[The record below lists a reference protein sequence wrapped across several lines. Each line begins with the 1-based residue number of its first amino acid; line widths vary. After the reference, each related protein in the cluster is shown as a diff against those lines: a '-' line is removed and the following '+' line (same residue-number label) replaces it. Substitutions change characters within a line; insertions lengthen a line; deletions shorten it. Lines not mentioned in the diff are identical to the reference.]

1 MTIALTI
8 FDSIYDNSTSK
19 RVDYNNFDQFEQILY
34 KLANEKTFKQK
45 KDAPLISPA
54 TYVENSKR
62 ANANVVAW
70 GGFGIVDVDDYVGNV
85 EDIHRQYEEYRYVC
99 YSTASSTK
107 ENPKF
112 RLVFPLTKWVDSEQ
126 IKHFWYALNKEIGD
140 IADVQTKDLSRMYYI
155 PATYEGAYNFIFSH
169 DGKVMNPDELME
181 KHRYISN
188 SSDSFFDRLPPAIR
202 EGLIEHRKQQLNN
215 TNFSWSGY
223 ADCPFVNKRQV
234 EEYKAI
240 TGGGWYYKMYQIMVS
255 TASNAMKRGYP
266 ITAQEIAYICR
277 DLDNNT
283 GMWYGSRDL
292 NKEADRAIEYIFR
305 SNI

>member
-1 MTIALTI
+1 MVSLTI
-8 FDSIYDNSTSK
+8 FDSIYDNNTSK
-19 RVDYNNFDQFEQILY
+19 RVDYKDFDQFEQILY
-34 KLANEKTFKQK
+34 KLAKEKTFKQK

-70 GGFGIVDVDDYVGNV
+70 GGFGIVDVDDYVGDI
-85 EDIHRQYEEYRYVC
+85 EDIHKQYEEYQYVC

-112 RLVFPLTKWVDSEQ
+112 RLVFPLTKWVDSDQ

-140 IADVQTKDLSRMYYI
+140 IADAQTKDLSRMYYI

-169 DGKVMNPDELME
+169 EGKVMNPDELME
-181 KHRYISN
+181 KHRYIST
-188 SSDSFFDRLPPAIR
+188 SDSFFDRLPESIR
-202 EGLIEHRKQQLNN
+202 NGLIEHRKQQLNN
-215 TNFSWSGY
+215 KDFTWTSY
-223 ADCPFVNKRQV
+223 RDCPFVNQRQV
-234 EEYKAI
+234 EEYKKI
-240 TGGGWYYKMYQIMVS
+240 SGTGWYYKMYQIMV
-255 TASNAMKRGYP
+255 TVAGNATKRGYP

-277 DLDNNT
+277 DLDNDT
-283 GMWYGSRDL
+283 GGWYGKRDL
-292 NKEADRAIEYIFR
+292 TKEADRAIEYIFR

>member
-1 MTIALTI
+1 MVSLTI
-8 FDSIYDNSTSK
+8 FDSIYDNNTSK
-19 RVDYNNFDQFEQILY
+19 RVDYKDFDQFEQILY
-34 KLANEKTFKQK
+34 KLAKEKSFKQK

-85 EDIHRQYEEYRYVC
+85 EDIQKQYEEYRYVC

-112 RLVFPLTKWVDSEQ
+112 RLVFPLTKWVDNEQ

-155 PATYEGAYNFIFSH
+155 PATYEGAHNFIFSH
-169 DGKVMNPDELME
+169 DGKIMDPDELME
-181 KHRYISN
+181 KHRYIST
-188 SSDSFFDRLPPAIR
+188 SDSFFDRLPEVIR
-202 EGLIEHRKQQLNN
+202 NGLIEHRKQQLNN
-215 TNFSWSGY
+215 TDFTWSSY
-223 ADCPFVNKRQV
+223 RDCPFVNQRQV
-234 EEYKAI
+234 EEYKKI
-240 TGGGWYYKMYQIMVS
+240 TDTGWYYKMYQIMV
-255 TASNAMKRGYP
+255 TVAGNATKRGYP

-277 DLDNNT
+277 DLDNDT
-283 GMWYGSRDL
+283 GGWYGKRDL
-292 NKEADRAIEYIFR
+292 VKEADRAIEYIFR

>member
-19 RVDYNNFDQFEQILY
+19 RVDYNDFDQFEQILY

-70 GGFGIVDVDDYVGNV
+70 GGFGIVDVDDYVGDI
-85 EDIHRQYEEYRYVC
+85 EDIHKQYEDYRYVC

-140 IADVQTKDLSRMYYI
+140 IADAQTKDLSRMYYI
-155 PATYEGAYNFIFSH
+155 PATYSGAYNFIFSH

-181 KHRYISN
+181 KHRYISTN
-188 SSDSFFDRLPPAIR
+188 DSFFDRLPEAIR
-202 EGLIEHRKQQLNN
+202 NGLIEHRKQQLNN
-215 TNFSWSGY
+215 TDFSWSGY
-223 ADCPFVNKRQV
+223 RDCPFVNKRQV
-234 EEYKAI
+234 EEYKQLSG
-240 TGGGWYYKMYQIMVS
+240 TGWYYKMYQIMIS
-255 TASNAMKRGYP
+255 IASNAMKRGYP

-277 DLDNNT
+277 DLDNDT
-283 GMWYGSRDL
+283 GGWYGKRDL
-292 NKEADRAIEYIFR
+292 TKEADRAIEYIFR

>member
-1 MTIALTI
+1 MVSLTI
-8 FDSIYDNSTSK
+8 FDSIYDNNTSK
-19 RVDYNNFDQFEQILY
+19 RVDYKDFDQFEQILY
-34 KLANEKTFKQK
+34 KLAKEKSFKQK

-70 GGFGIVDVDDYVGNV
+70 GGFGIVDVDDYVGSV
-85 EDIHRQYEEYRYVC
+85 EDIQKQYEEYRYVC

-112 RLVFPLTKWVDSEQ
+112 RLVFPLTKWVDNEQ

-155 PATYEGAYNFIFSH
+155 PATYEGAHNFIFSH
-169 DGKVMNPDELME
+169 DGKIMDPDELME
-181 KHRYISN
+181 KHRYIST
-188 SSDSFFDRLPPAIR
+188 SDSFFDRLPESIR
-202 EGLIEHRKQQLNN
+202 NGLIEHRKQQLNN
-215 TNFSWSGY
+215 TDFAWSGY
-223 ADCPFVNKRQV
+223 RDCPFVNQRQV
-234 EEYKAI
+234 EEYKKI
-240 TGGGWYYKMYQIMVS
+240 TDTGWYYKMYQIMV
-255 TASNAMKRGYP
+255 TVAGNATKRGYP

-277 DLDNNT
+277 DLDNDT
-283 GMWYGSRDL
+283 GGWYGKRDL
-292 NKEADRAIEYIFR
+292 VKEADRAIEYIFR

>member
-19 RVDYNNFDQFEQILY
+19 RVDYNDFDQFEQILY
-34 KLANEKTFKQK
+34 KLAKEKTFKQK

-70 GGFGIVDVDDYVGNV
+70 GGFGIVDVDDYVGDI
-85 EDIHRQYEEYRYVC
+85 EDIHKQYEDYRYVC

-140 IADVQTKDLSRMYYI
+140 IADAQTKDLSRMYYI
-155 PATYEGAYNFIFSH
+155 PATYSGAYNFIFSH

-181 KHRYISN
+181 KHRYISTN
-188 SSDSFFDRLPPAIR
+188 DSFFDRLPEAIR
-202 EGLIEHRKQQLNN
+202 NGLIEHRKQQLNN
-215 TNFSWSGY
+215 TDFSWSGY
-223 ADCPFVNKRQV
+223 RDCPFVNKRQV
-234 EEYKAI
+234 EEYKQLSG
-240 TGGGWYYKMYQIMVS
+240 TGWYYKMYQIMIS
-255 TASNAMKRGYP
+255 IASNAMKRGYP

-277 DLDNNT
+277 DLDNDT
-283 GMWYGSRDL
+283 GGWYGKRDL
-292 NKEADRAIEYIFR
+292 TKEADRAIEYIFR

>member
-1 MTIALTI
+1 MIALTI

-19 RVDYNNFDQFEQILY
+19 RVDYKDFDQFEQILY
-34 KLANEKTFKQK
+34 KLAKEKTFKQK

-70 GGFGIVDVDDYVGNV
+70 GGFGIVDVDDYVGDI
-85 EDIHRQYEEYRYVC
+85 EDIHKQYEEYRYVC

-112 RLVFPLTKWVDSEQ
+112 RLVFPLSKWVDSEQ

-140 IADVQTKDLSRMYYI
+140 IADAQTKDLSRMYYI

-169 DGKVMNPDELME
+169 DGKVMDPEELME
-181 KHRYISN
+181 KHRYISTN
-188 SSDSFFDRLPPAIR
+188 DSFFDRLPEAIR
-202 EGLIEHRKQQLNN
+202 NGLIEHRKQQLNN
-215 TNFSWSGY
+215 TDFSWSGY
-223 ADCPFVNKRQV
+223 QDCPFVNKRQV
-234 EEYKAI
+234 EEYKQLSG
-240 TGGGWYYKMYQIMVS
+240 TGWYYKMYQIMIS
-255 TASNAMKRGYP
+255 IASNAMKRGYP

-277 DLDNNT
+277 DLDNDT
-283 GMWYGSRDL
+283 GGWYGKRDL
-292 NKEADRAIEYIFR
+292 KKEADRAIEYIFR

>member
-1 MTIALTI
+1 MIALTI

-19 RVDYNNFDQFEQILY
+19 RVDYNDFDQFEQILY

-70 GGFGIVDVDDYVGNV
+70 GGFGIVDVDDYVGDV
-85 EDIHRQYEEYRYVC
+85 EDIHKQYEDYRYVC

-140 IADVQTKDLSRMYYI
+140 IADAQTKDLSRMYYI
-155 PATYEGAYNFIFSH
+155 PATYQGAYNFIFSH

-181 KHRYISN
+181 KHRYISTN
-188 SSDSFFDRLPPAIR
+188 DSFFDRLPEAIR
-202 EGLIEHRKQQLNN
+202 NGLIEHRKQQLNN
-215 TNFSWSGY
+215 TDFSWSGY
-223 ADCPFVNKRQV
+223 RDCPFVNKRQV
-234 EEYKAI
+234 EEYKQLSG
-240 TGGGWYYKMYQIMVS
+240 TGWYYKMYQIMIS
-255 TASNAMKRGYP
+255 IASNAMKRGYP

-277 DLDNNT
+277 DLDNDT
-283 GMWYGSRDL
+283 GGWYGKRDL
-292 NKEADRAIEYIFR
+292 TKEADRAIEYIFR